1 MRLSVYAAGKK
12 IPMPL
17 RIFFF
22 FWNDQSERRIGGHF
36 MAKNNTNNMKPSMR
50 KVKEALAI
58 KTAHRKASNDRVS
71 AKRAIQK
78 ARRESGS

>member
-1 MRLSVYAAGKK
+1 
-12 IPMPL
+12 
-17 RIFFF
+17 
-22 FWNDQSERRIGGHF
+22 

-58 KTAHRKASNDRVS
+58 KTAHRKANNDRVS